1 MLEYK
6 KAGFNYY
13 YQIDNI
19 DKDLLH
25 VEMFDDNK
33 GCRVWHVVNTFDEET
48 PDFVNEPDIITM
60 SSNSCMFIGESDDGF
75 DLYYVQ
81 GPGLIENEEM
91 YWTAELPIEP
101 HNIIRYDNSHVII
114 EGEEGKILFNMT
126 SFCPQ
131 SDVFDNLKNENG
143 TLIFEKSYKY
153 LDLNKKI
160 TGVIKPT
167 GRIGRFVYDDLDHC
181 IKSVPLKER
190 KQIYDYDLLDTED
203 ILDNMEKSYGRIKQE
218 QAETVKK
225 LLRINQMK
233 KNDF

>member
-91 YWTAELPIEP
+91 
-101 HNIIRYDNSHVII
+101 
-114 EGEEGKILFNMT
+114 
-126 SFCPQ
+126 
-131 SDVFDNLKNENG
+131 
-143 TLIFEKSYKY
+143 
-153 LDLNKKI
+153 
-160 TGVIKPT
+160 
-167 GRIGRFVYDDLDHC
+167 
-181 IKSVPLKER
+181 
-190 KQIYDYDLLDTED
+190 
-203 ILDNMEKSYGRIKQE
+203 
-218 QAETVKK
+218 
-225 LLRINQMK
+225 
-233 KNDF
+233 